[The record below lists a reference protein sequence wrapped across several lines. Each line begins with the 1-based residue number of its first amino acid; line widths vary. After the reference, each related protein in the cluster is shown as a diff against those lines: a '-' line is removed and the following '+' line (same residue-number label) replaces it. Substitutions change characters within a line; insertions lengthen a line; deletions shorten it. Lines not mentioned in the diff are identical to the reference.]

1 MAKLRI
7 KADDGKTLVIDVTG
21 HDQSEY
27 DELASAAND
36 DYMVQKA
43 KFDDIRNE
51 PGLESGLSVYTK
63 PAGQMTKAG
72 YAGIGNLVAGND
84 LQQAATDVTKVE
96 AGEKPETTS
105 GKVGEFAGSM
115 FTPEQIAMQ
124 AVMGPM
130 IEASG
135 VGPWAAKILQGWGE
149 KAARMAVGV
158 IRKVAKALGSESL
171 PAIAQ
176 FLLSPVKIGA
186 QELPAIVAAT
196 NDGPAM
202 LKAAEAIKS
211 AAGAALEKIN
221 PIVDEGLIKNP
232 GAIDLPHILQNID
245 KLKLAIQDAAPKLGK
260 AVVRQ
265 FEDATDDFLEIVKR
279 ETLSDNPELFT
290 ALRNFKTIL
299 GDLIYKHGE
308 VIPSK
313 AALGDVYA
321 VISKGIDEAA
331 KAVDPVTQALF
342 NEANAVYNKIIPI
355 VQALEGKVVAEGS
368 KGFFSD
374 VSSLGVGMLTGFAH
388 PGLAVPAA
396 ITSHLAKNYGPQAIA
411 KGLNTLSPMAPTLIK
426 GAARSVPIIGN
437 AIAQGLEE

>member
-7 KADDGKTLVIDVTG
+7 QADDGKTLVIDVTG
-21 HDQSEY
+21 HDPEEY
-27 DELASAAND
+27 DDLASAANQ
-36 DYMVQKA
+36 DYMERKA
-43 KFDDIRNE
+43 QFDEIRNE

-72 YAGIGNLVAGND
+72 YAGIGNLVSGNG
-84 LQQAATDVTKVE
+84 LQQAATDVEHVV

-124 AVMGPM
+124 AVLGPI

-135 VGPWAAKILQGWGE
+135 IGPWAMKILGRWSEQ
-149 KAARMAVGV
+149 AARAAVG
-158 IRKVAKALGSESL
+158 IIGKIAKSLGVDSL
-171 PAIAQ
+171 DVIAQ
-176 FLLSPVKIGA
+176 FLLNPIKIGSK
-186 QELPAIVAAT
+186 EFPAIISAT
-196 NDGPAM
+196 STVQDM
-202 LKAAEAIKS
+202 LKAAETIKA
-211 AAGAALEKIN
+211 AAGAALEKVN
-221 PIVDEGLIKNP
+221 PVIDKGLAENP
-232 GAIDLPHILQNID
+232 AAIDLPKILQNID

-290 ALRNFKTIL
+290 ALRNFKTVL

-313 AALGDVYA
+313 AALGDVYG
-321 VISKGIDEAA
+321 VISGGIDEAA
-331 KAVDPVTQALF
+331 KAVDPATQAIF
-342 NEANAVYNKIIPI
+342 NEANAVYNKIVPV
-355 VQALEGKVVAEGS
+355 VQALEGKVVSEGS

-374 VSSLGVGMLTGFAH
+374 VPSLGVGILTGFAH

-396 ITSHLAKNYGPQAIA
+396 VASHVARNYGPQAIA
-411 KGLNTLSPMAPTLIK
+411 KGLNALSPMAPALVS
-426 GAARSVPIIGN
+426 GAARAVPVVGN
-437 AIAQGLEE
+437 AIAQALEE